1 SKKVFTFAPAIR
13 ATFIGEMRYRLS
25 GKKIP
30 KSLRETEKVHIFA
43 VRKNGKASGKKNKNF
58 FPKRLAGLE
67 KSVTFAA
74 APRGAGKYRRHVHR
88 HIGLTAN

>member
-1 SKKVFTFAPAIR
+1 
-13 ATFIGEMRYRLS
+13 
-25 GKKIP
+25 
-30 KSLRETEKVHIFA
+30 
-43 VRKNGKASGKKNKNF
+43 KNGKASGKKNKIF